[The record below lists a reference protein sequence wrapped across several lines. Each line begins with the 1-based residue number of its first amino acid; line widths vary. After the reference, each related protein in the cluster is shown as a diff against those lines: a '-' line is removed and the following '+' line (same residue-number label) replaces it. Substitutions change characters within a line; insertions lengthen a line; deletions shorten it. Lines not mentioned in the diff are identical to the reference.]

1 VIIQGKGSAQM
12 ASTGKPPL
20 RGLAALVGSEG
31 KRQVLVELA
40 HGNGGL
46 TVRELVER
54 TGLQRNTVR
63 HSLRQL
69 SEAHLVRSR
78 HERGRLIA
86 EPEPERVGLLA
97 ELATLDK
104 TEDAADFYPVP
115 GQVPT
120 RDQLEKYRRYL
131 EKRPVVHANFEYSE
145 EELSTPMSMLVMG
158 DPVD

>member
-1 VIIQGKGSAQM
+1 M
-12 ASTGKPPL
+12 ASTGRPPL

-31 KRQVLVELA
+31 KRQVLLELA

-78 HERGRLIA
+78 RDRGRLIA
-86 EPEPERVGLLA
+86 EPAPERAGLLA
-97 ELATLDK
+97 ELATLDD
-104 TEDAADFYPVP
+104 TEDAADLYPVP
-115 GQVPT
+115 GHAPT
-120 RDQLEKYRRYL
+120 RDQLEKYGRYL
-131 EKRPVVHANFEYSE
+131 EKRRGAYVNENFTED
-145 EELSTPMSMLVMG
+145 ELTVSLSSLIIG